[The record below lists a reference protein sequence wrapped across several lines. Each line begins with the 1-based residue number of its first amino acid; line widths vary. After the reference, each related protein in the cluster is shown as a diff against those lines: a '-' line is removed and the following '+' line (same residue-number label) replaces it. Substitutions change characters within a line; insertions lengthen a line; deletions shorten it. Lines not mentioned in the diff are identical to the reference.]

1 MNEIEAMLA
10 RLRDAPVHPGL
21 AMIDAAVF
29 DELAARAAAPPP
41 LSARAFGVAAV
52 MALAIGIAG
61 AALPG
66 RSARA
71 APISPFGAPSA
82 LAPSTL
88 LGTGE

>member
-1 MNEIEAMLA
+1 MNDIDAILA

-21 AMIDAAVF
+21 ATIDAAVF
-29 DELAARAAAPPP
+29 DELAARAAAPP

-66 RSARA
+66 TSARA
-71 APISPFGAPSA
+71 APISPLGAPSA

-88 LGTGE
+88 LGTAE